1 MNFNGDYSRLA
12 VVHTAQVEWRASP
25 SPGVWRKRLDLAG
38 PSESSRVTSIVR
50 YDAGS
55 AFPSHPHPG
64 GEEIL
69 VLDGVFSDEHGD
81 YPTGSYMLNPEGF
94 SHAPF
99 SEPGCVI
106 FVKLK
111 QYPGPARRKINID
124 THGAGWKPGSTPGVQ
139 VMTLYAED
147 GYPETMALARLDPDT
162 RIASHDHPGGEEVF
176 VIEGGYEDALG
187 AYGPGA
193 WVRYPPASRHAVHSE
208 AGCLLYLK
216 TGHLAP

>member
-1 MNFNGDYSRLA
+1 MTVNDDFGRLA
-12 VVHTAQVEWRASP
+12 VVDTAQVEWQASP

-50 YDAGS
+50 YDAGRV
-55 AFPSHPHPG
+55 FRSHPHPD

-81 YPTGSYMLNPEGF
+81 YPAGSYMLNPEGF

-111 QYPGPARRKINID
+111 QYPGLARRKINID
-124 THGAGWKPGSTPGVQ
+124 TNCGDWRPGSAPGVA
-139 VMTLYAED
+139 VMTLYAEE
-147 GYPETMALARLDPDT
+147 GYPESMALARLDPGT
-162 RIASHDHPGGEEVF
+162 RIASHDHPGGEEIF
-176 VIEGGYEDALG
+176 VIEGGLTDDNG
-187 AYGPGA
+187 AYEQGS
-193 WVRYPPASRHAVHSE
+193 WVRYPPGSRHEVYARH
-208 AGCLLYLK
+208 GCLIYLK
-216 TGHLAP
+216 SGHIAP